1 MKILHIINKLNDV
14 YAWQAVYRQKRKE
27 ENTIEVLLLHDA
39 VYSQVQ
45 EEVEVMASKDD
56 VLARGV
62 ETQKHL
68 VDYEEIVKMVLAS
81 DTVVCW

>member
-56 VLARGV
+56 VLGKRGGDS
-62 ETQKHL
+62 E
-68 VDYEEIVKMVLAS
+68 AS
-81 DTVVCW
+81 CRLRGNCEDGAGL